1 MKLDMKISPCCANLN
16 KDYMLSIN
24 GKIYATQATYE
35 HQKEDPDCLHVHH
48 TILNCQYTSFLG
60 FAKKKKF
67 PNKKNFWFFKK
78 KKKKKKKR

>member
-60 FAKKKKF
+60 FAKKKK
-67 PNKKNFWFFKK
+67 KK
-78 KKKKKKKR
+78 KKNIDHVIMIIT